1 MQDEKQILEQKFS
14 HISTSLNS
22 ATFAKPTVSSKFIKV
37 KIDKESEEK
46 YFAQMFTST
55 QVFHK
60 NLNSSELM
68 KFLQENVGINFKHTY
83 IETNDKKF
91 TFLTNKKGKT
101 TVLENKF
108 TENKNP
114 QSKIHSSKGKVK
126 NYIIQEGKPVPFLV
140 HLGVMNKDGKV
151 LAQKYDK
158 FKQINR
164 FLEYIK
170 DILQDINDGST
181 LRIIDFGCGKS
192 YLTFAVYHFISEIE
206 KIPVE
211 IIGLDLKDD
220 VITMCNLLAKEFGY
234 KNLHFYNGTVE
245 DYFAKIENQKCDLVI
260 TLHACDTATDYAIA
274 SAIKQNSKAILSVP
288 CCQHELNQNYKQ
300 SSNQAINQMLK
311 YGIVKERFLSLAT
324 DVMRC
329 ELLKEKGYST
339 QLLEFIDVSH
349 TPKNLLIRAVKKKN
363 FDQNESST
371 SSGYKDIANL
381 VEQDICLA
389 KLMESNIY

>member
-1 MQDEKQILEQKFS
+1 MEDLKQNFNQKYAE
-14 HISTSLNS
+14 ISQNLVS
-22 ATFAKPTVSSKFIKV
+22 ATFAKPTVDSKFNKIKININNHSFFV
-37 KIDKESEEK
+37 
-46 YFAQMFTST
+46 QMYTST
-55 QVFHK
+55 QAFHK
-60 NLNSSELM
+60 NLSNEEL
-68 KFLQENVGINFKHTY
+68 KTFLQENIGVNFKHVY

-91 TFLTNKKGKT
+91 TFLTNKKGKIT
-101 TVLENKF
+101 LLENRN
-108 TENKNP
+108 NKNP
-114 QSKIHSSKGKVK
+114 VVQEKNSSNNSKIK

-140 HLGVMNKDGKV
+140 HLGVMNKEGKV

-170 DILQDINDGST
+170 DILPEINNGQT
-181 LRIIDFGCGKS
+181 LKIIDFGCGKS
-192 YLTFAVYHFISEIE
+192 YLTFAVYHFINEIE

-245 DYFAKIENQKCDLVI
+245 DYFAKIEDKKCDLVI

-311 YGIVKERFLSLAT
+311 YGIVKERFLSLTT

-349 TPKNLLIRAVKKKN
+349 TPKNLLIRAVKKN
-363 FDQNESST
+363 SSSVNENSN
-371 SSGYKDIANL
+371 YEEIAKL
-381 VEQDICLA
+381 LEQDICLA
-389 KLMESNIY
+389 KLLESNIY

>member
-1 MQDEKQILEQKFS
+1 MEDLKQNFNQKYAE
-14 HISTSLNS
+14 ISQNLVS
-22 ATFAKPTVSSKFIKV
+22 ATFAKPTVDSKFNKIKININNHSFFV
-37 KIDKESEEK
+37 
-46 YFAQMFTST
+46 QMYTST
-55 QVFHK
+55 QAFHK
-60 NLNSSELM
+60 NLSNEEL
-68 KFLQENVGINFKHTY
+68 KTFLQENIGVNFKHVY
-83 IETNDKKF
+83 IETTEKKI
-91 TFLTNKKGKT
+91 TFLTNKKGKIT
-101 TVLENKF
+101 LLENILD
-108 TENKNP
+108 KNS
-114 QSKIHSSKGKVK
+114 QKQTNLSQNNSKIK
-126 NYIIQEGKPVPFLV
+126 NYIIQDGIAVPFLV

-170 DILQDINDGST
+170 DILPEINNGQT
-181 LRIIDFGCGKS
+181 LKIIDFGCGKS
-192 YLTFAVYHFISEIE
+192 YLTFAVYHFINEIE

-245 DYFAKIENQKCDLVI
+245 DYFAKIEDKKCDLVI

-311 YGIVKERFLSLAT
+311 YGIVKERFLSLTT

-349 TPKNLLIRAVKKKN
+349 TTKNLLIRAVKKKN
-363 FDQNESST
+363 FDQNESTS
-371 SSGYKDIANL
+371 SSGYKEIANL

-389 KLMESNIY
+389 KLME

>member
-1 MQDEKQILEQKFS
+1 MEDLKQNFNQKYAE
-14 HISTSLNS
+14 ISQNLVS
-22 ATFAKPTVSSKFIKV
+22 ATFAKPTVDSKFNKIKINKNNHSFFV
-37 KIDKESEEK
+37 
-46 YFAQMFTST
+46 QMYTST
-55 QVFHK
+55 QAFHK
-60 NLNSSELM
+60 NLSNEEL
-68 KFLQENVGINFKHTY
+68 KTFLQENIGVNFKHVY
-83 IETNDKKF
+83 IETTDKKF
-91 TFLTNKKGKT
+91 TFLTNKKGKIT
-101 TVLENKF
+101 LLENRN
-108 TENKNP
+108 NKNP
-114 QSKIHSSKGKVK
+114 VVQEKNSSNNSKIK

-140 HLGVMNKDGKV
+140 HLGVMNKEGKV

-170 DILQDINDGST
+170 DILPEINNGQT
-181 LRIIDFGCGKS
+181 LKIIDFGCGKS
-192 YLTFAVYHFISEIE
+192 YLTFAVYHFINEIE

-245 DYFAKIENQKCDLVI
+245 DYFAKIEDKKCDLVI

-311 YGIVKERFLSLAT
+311 YGIVKERFLSLTT

-349 TPKNLLIRAVKKKN
+349 TPKNLLIRAVKKKSSSV
-363 FDQNESST
+363 NENSN
-371 SSGYKDIANL
+371 YKELAKL

-389 KLMESNIY
+389 KLLESNIY

>member
-1 MQDEKQILEQKFS
+1 MEDLKQNFNQKYAE
-14 HISTSLNS
+14 ISQNLFS
-22 ATFAKPTVSSKFIKV
+22 ATFAKPTVDSKFNKIKINKNNDTFFV
-37 KIDKESEEK
+37 QL
-46 YFAQMFTST
+46 YTST
-55 QVFHK
+55 QAFHK
-60 NLNSSELM
+60 NLNKFELQN
-68 KFLQENVGINFKHTY
+68 FLQENIGTNFKHVY
-83 IETNDKKF
+83 IETTEKKI
-91 TFLTNKKGKT
+91 TFLTNKKGKIT
-101 TVLENKF
+101 LLENILD
-108 TENKNP
+108 KNSSK
-114 QSKIHSSKGKVK
+114 QTNLSQNNSKIK
-126 NYIIQEGKPVPFLV
+126 NYIIQDGIAVPFLV

-164 FLEYIK
+164 YLEYIK
-170 DILQDINDGST
+170 DILPEIYNGET
-181 LRIIDFGCGKS
+181 LKIIDFGCGKS
-192 YLTFAVYHFISEIE
+192 YLTFAVYHFLHEIE

-211 IIGLDLKDD
+211 IIGLDLKED
-220 VITMCNLLAKEFGY
+220 VITMCNLLAKEFFY
-234 KNLHFYNGTVE
+234 KDLHFYNGTVE
-245 DYFAKIENQKCDLVI
+245 DYFAKIEDKKCDLVI

-311 YGIVKERFLSLAT
+311 YGIVKERFLSLTT

-363 FDQNESST
+363 FDQSESST
-371 SSGYKDIANL
+371 SSGYKEIANL

-389 KLMESNIY
+389 KLLESNIY

>member
-1 MQDEKQILEQKFS
+1 MEDLKQNFKQKYAE
-14 HISTSLNS
+14 ISQNLFS
-22 ATFAKPTVSSKFIKV
+22 ATFAKPTIDSKFNKIKINKNNDTFFV
-37 KIDKESEEK
+37 QL
-46 YFAQMFTST
+46 YTST
-55 QVFHK
+55 QAFHK
-60 NLNSSELM
+60 NLNKFELQN
-68 KFLQENVGINFKHTY
+68 FLQENIGTNFKHVY
-83 IETNDKKF
+83 IETTEKKF
-91 TFLTNKKGKT
+91 TFLTNKKGKIT
-101 TVLENKF
+101 LLENRID
-108 TENKNP
+108 KNS
-114 QSKIHSSKGKVK
+114 QKQTNLSQNNSKIK
-126 NYIIQEGKPVPFLV
+126 NYIIQDGIAVPFLV

-211 IIGLDLKDD
+211 IIGLDLKED

-245 DYFAKIENQKCDLVI
+245 DYFAKIDNQKCDLVI

-288 CCQHELNQNYKQ
+288 CCQHELNQNYKE

-349 TPKNLLIRAVKKKN
+349 TPKNLLIRAVKKKSSSV
-363 FDQNESST
+363 NENSN
-371 SSGYKDIANL
+371 YKELAKL

-389 KLMESNIY
+389 KLLESNIY

>member
-1 MQDEKQILEQKFS
+1 
-14 HISTSLNS
+14 
-22 ATFAKPTVSSKFIKV
+22 
-37 KIDKESEEK
+37 
-46 YFAQMFTST
+46 
-55 QVFHK
+55 
-60 NLNSSELM
+60 
-68 KFLQENVGINFKHTY
+68 
-83 IETNDKKF
+83 
-91 TFLTNKKGKT
+91 
-101 TVLENKF
+101 
-108 TENKNP
+108 
-114 QSKIHSSKGKVK
+114 
-126 NYIIQEGKPVPFLV
+126 
-140 HLGVMNKDGKV
+140 MNKDGKV

-170 DILQDINDGST
+170 DILPEINNGQT
-181 LRIIDFGCGKS
+181 LKIIDFGCGKS
-192 YLTFAVYHFISEIE
+192 YLTFAVYHFINEIE

-245 DYFAKIENQKCDLVI
+245 DYFAKIEDKKCDLVI

-311 YGIVKERFLSLAT
+311 YGIVKERFLSLTT

-349 TPKNLLIRAVKKKN
+349 TPKNLLIRAVKKKSSSV
-363 FDQNESST
+363 NENSN
-371 SSGYKDIANL
+371 YKELAKL

-389 KLMESNIY
+389 KLLESNIY

>member
-1 MQDEKQILEQKFS
+1 MEDLKQNFNQKYAE
-14 HISTSLNS
+14 ISQNLVS
-22 ATFAKPTVSSKFIKV
+22 ATFAKPTVDSKFNKIKININNHSFFV
-37 KIDKESEEK
+37 
-46 YFAQMFTST
+46 QMYTST
-55 QVFHK
+55 QAFHK
-60 NLNSSELM
+60 NLSNEEL
-68 KFLQENVGINFKHTY
+68 KTFLQENIGVNFKHVY

-91 TFLTNKKGKT
+91 TFLTNKKGKIT
-101 TVLENKF
+101 LLENRN
-108 TENKNP
+108 NKNP
-114 QSKIHSSKGKVK
+114 VVQEKNSSNNSKIK

-140 HLGVMNKDGKV
+140 HLGVMNKEGKV

-170 DILQDINDGST
+170 DILPEINNGQT
-181 LRIIDFGCGKS
+181 LKIIDFGCGKS
-192 YLTFAVYHFISEIE
+192 YLTFAVYHFINEIE

-245 DYFAKIENQKCDLVI
+245 DYFAKIEDKKCDLVI

-311 YGIVKERFLSLAT
+311 YGIVKERFLSLTT

-349 TPKNLLIRAVKKKN
+349 TPKNLLIRAVKKKSSSV
-363 FDQNESST
+363 NENSN
-371 SSGYKDIANL
+371 YKEIAKL
-381 VEQDICLA
+381 VGQDICLA
-389 KLMESNIY
+389 KLLESNIY

>member
-1 MQDEKQILEQKFS
+1 MEDLKQNFKQKYAE
-14 HISTSLNS
+14 ISQNLFS
-22 ATFAKPTVSSKFIKV
+22 ATFAKPTVDSKFNKIKINKNNDTFFV
-37 KIDKESEEK
+37 QL
-46 YFAQMFTST
+46 YTST
-55 QVFHK
+55 QAFHK
-60 NLNSSELM
+60 NLNKFELQN
-68 KFLQENVGINFKHTY
+68 FLQENIGTNFKHVY
-83 IETNDKKF
+83 IETTEKKI
-91 TFLTNKKGKT
+91 TFLTNKKGKIT
-101 TVLENKF
+101 LLENILD
-108 TENKNP
+108 KNSSK
-114 QSKIHSSKGKVK
+114 QTNLSQNNSKIK
-126 NYIIQEGKPVPFLV
+126 NYIIQDGIAVPFLV

-164 FLEYIK
+164 YLEYIK
-170 DILQDINDGST
+170 DILPEIYNGET
-181 LRIIDFGCGKS
+181 LKIIDFGCGKS
-192 YLTFAVYHFISEIE
+192 YLTFAVYHFLHEIE

-211 IIGLDLKDD
+211 IIGLDLKED

-245 DYFAKIENQKCDLVI
+245 DYFAKIEDKKCDLVI

-363 FDQNESST
+363 FDQSESST
-371 SSGYKDIANL
+371 SSGYKEIANL

-389 KLMESNIY
+389 KLLESNIY

>member
-1 MQDEKQILEQKFS
+1 MEDLKQNFNQKYAE
-14 HISTSLNS
+14 ISQNLFS
-22 ATFAKPTVSSKFIKV
+22 ATFAKPTVDSKFNKIKININNHSFFV
-37 KIDKESEEK
+37 
-46 YFAQMFTST
+46 QMYTST
-55 QVFHK
+55 QAFHK
-60 NLNSSELM
+60 NLSNEEL
-68 KFLQENVGINFKHTY
+68 KTFLQENIGVNFKHVY
-83 IETNDKKF
+83 IETTDKKF
-91 TFLTNKKGKT
+91 TFLTNKKGKIT
-101 TVLENKF
+101 LLENRN
-108 TENKNP
+108 NKNP
-114 QSKIHSSKGKVK
+114 VVQEKNSSNNSKIK
-126 NYIIQEGKPVPFLV
+126 NYIIQDGIAVPFLV

-170 DILQDINDGST
+170 DILPEINNGQT
-181 LRIIDFGCGKS
+181 LKIIDFGCGKS
-192 YLTFAVYHFISEIE
+192 YLTFAVYHFINEIE

-245 DYFAKIENQKCDLVI
+245 DYFAKIEDKKCDLVI

-311 YGIVKERFLSLAT
+311 YGIVKEKFLSLTT

-349 TPKNLLIRAVKKKN
+349 TPKNLLIRAVKKKSSSV
-363 FDQNESST
+363 NENSN
-371 SSGYKDIANL
+371 YKELAKL
-381 VEQDICLA
+381 VNQDICLA
-389 KLMESNIY
+389 KLMKSNIY

>member
-1 MQDEKQILEQKFS
+1 MEDLKQNFKQKYAE
-14 HISTSLNS
+14 ISQNLFS
-22 ATFAKPTVSSKFIKV
+22 ATFAKPTVDSKFNKIKINKNNDTFFV
-37 KIDKESEEK
+37 QL
-46 YFAQMFTST
+46 YTST
-55 QVFHK
+55 QAFHK
-60 NLNSSELM
+60 NLNKFELQN
-68 KFLQENVGINFKHTY
+68 FLQENIGVNFKHVY

-91 TFLTNKKGKT
+91 TFLTNKKGKIT
-101 TVLENKF
+101 LLENILD
-108 TENKNP
+108 KNSSK
-114 QSKIHSSKGKVK
+114 QTNLSQNNSKIK
-126 NYIIQEGKPVPFLV
+126 NYIIQDGIAVPFLV

-164 FLEYIK
+164 YLEYIK
-170 DILQDINDGST
+170 DILPEIYNGET
-181 LRIIDFGCGKS
+181 LKIIDFGCGKS
-192 YLTFAVYHFISEIE
+192 YLTFAVYHFLHEIE

-211 IIGLDLKDD
+211 IIGLDLKED

-245 DYFAKIENQKCDLVI
+245 DYFAKIEDKKCDLVI

-300 SSNQAINQMLK
+300 SSNSAISQMLK
-311 YGIVKERFLSLAT
+311 YGIVKERFLSLST

-329 ELLKEKGYST
+329 ELLKKHGYSA

-349 TPKNLLIRAVKKKN
+349 TPKNLLIRAVKKN
-363 FDQNESST
+363 SSSVNENSN
-371 SSGYKDIANL
+371 YEEIAKL
-381 VEQDICLA
+381 LEQDICLA
-389 KLMESNIY
+389 KLLESNIY

>member
-1 MQDEKQILEQKFS
+1 MEDLKQNFNQKYAE
-14 HISTSLNS
+14 ISQNLVS
-22 ATFAKPTVSSKFIKV
+22 ATFAKPTVDSKFNKIKININNHSFFV
-37 KIDKESEEK
+37 
-46 YFAQMFTST
+46 QMYTST
-55 QVFHK
+55 QAFHK
-60 NLNSSELM
+60 NLSNEEL
-68 KFLQENVGINFKHTY
+68 KTFLQENIGVNFKHVYY
-83 IETNDKKF
+83 IETTEKKF
-91 TFLTNKKGKT
+91 TFLTNKKGKIT
-101 TVLENKF
+101 LLENQID
-108 TENKNP
+108 KNS
-114 QSKIHSSKGKVK
+114 QKQTNLSQNNSKIK
-126 NYIIQEGKPVPFLV
+126 NYIIQDGIAVPFLV

-164 FLEYIK
+164 YLEYIK
-170 DILQDINDGST
+170 DILPEIYNGET
-181 LRIIDFGCGKS
+181 LKIIDFGCGKS
-192 YLTFAVYHFISEIE
+192 YLTFAVYHFLHEIE

-211 IIGLDLKDD
+211 IIGLDLKED

-245 DYFAKIENQKCDLVI
+245 DYFAKIKDKKCDLVI

-349 TPKNLLIRAVKKKN
+349 TPKNLLIRAVKKKSSSV
-363 FDQNESST
+363 NENSN
-371 SSGYKDIANL
+371 YKELAKL
-381 VEQDICLA
+381 VEQDIHLA
-389 KLMESNIY
+389 KLLESNIY

>member
-1 MQDEKQILEQKFS
+1 MEDLKQNFNQKYAE
-14 HISTSLNS
+14 ISQNLVS
-22 ATFAKPTVSSKFIKV
+22 ATFAKPTVDSKFNKIKININNHSFFV
-37 KIDKESEEK
+37 
-46 YFAQMFTST
+46 QMYTST
-55 QVFHK
+55 QAFHK
-60 NLNSSELM
+60 NLSNEEL
-68 KFLQENVGINFKHTY
+68 KTFLQENIGVNFKHVY
-83 IETNDKKF
+83 IETTDKKF
-91 TFLTNKKGKT
+91 TFLTNKKGKIT
-101 TVLENKF
+101 LLENRN
-108 TENKNP
+108 NKNP
-114 QSKIHSSKGKVK
+114 VVQEKNSSNNSKIK

-140 HLGVMNKDGKV
+140 HLGVMNKEGKV

-170 DILQDINDGST
+170 DILPEINNGQT
-181 LRIIDFGCGKS
+181 LKIIDFGCGKS
-192 YLTFAVYHFISEIE
+192 YLTFAVYHFINEIE

-245 DYFAKIENQKCDLVI
+245 DYFAKIEDKKCDLVI

-311 YGIVKERFLSLAT
+311 YGIVKERFLSLTT

-349 TPKNLLIRAVKKKN
+349 TPKNLLIRAVKKKSSSV
-363 FDQNESST
+363 NENSN
-371 SSGYKDIANL
+371 YKELAKL

-389 KLMESNIY
+389 KLLESNIY

>member
-1 MQDEKQILEQKFS
+1 MEDLKQNFNQKYAE
-14 HISTSLNS
+14 ISQNLVS
-22 ATFAKPTVSSKFIKV
+22 ATFAKPTVDSKFNKIKININNHSFFV
-37 KIDKESEEK
+37 
-46 YFAQMFTST
+46 QMYTST
-55 QVFHK
+55 QAFHK
-60 NLNSSELM
+60 NLSNEEL
-68 KFLQENVGINFKHTY
+68 KTFLQENIGVNFKHVY
-83 IETNDKKF
+83 IETTDKKF
-91 TFLTNKKGKT
+91 TFLTNKKGKIT
-101 TVLENKF
+101 ILENRN
-108 TENKNP
+108 NKNP
-114 QSKIHSSKGKVK
+114 VVQEKNSSNNSKIK

-170 DILQDINDGST
+170 DILPEINNGQT
-181 LRIIDFGCGKS
+181 LKIIDFGCGKS
-192 YLTFAVYHFISEIE
+192 YLTFAVYHFINEIE

-245 DYFAKIENQKCDLVI
+245 DYFAKIEDKKCDLVI
-260 TLHACDTATDYAIA
+260 TLHACDIATDYAIA

-311 YGIVKERFLSLAT
+311 YGIVKERFLSLTT

-363 FDQNESST
+363 FDQSESST
-371 SSGYKDIANL
+371 SSGYKEIANL
-381 VEQDICLA
+381 VNQDICLA
-389 KLMESNIY
+389 KLME

>member
-1 MQDEKQILEQKFS
+1 MEDLKQNFNQKYAE
-14 HISTSLNS
+14 ISQNLVS
-22 ATFAKPTVSSKFIKV
+22 ATFAKPTVDSKFNKIKININNHSFFV
-37 KIDKESEEK
+37 
-46 YFAQMFTST
+46 QMYTST
-55 QVFHK
+55 QAFHK
-60 NLNSSELM
+60 NLSNEEL
-68 KFLQENVGINFKHTY
+68 KTFLQENIGVNFKHVY

-91 TFLTNKKGKT
+91 TFLTNKKGKIT
-101 TVLENKF
+101 LLENRN
-108 TENKNP
+108 NKNP
-114 QSKIHSSKGKVK
+114 VVQEKNSSNNSKIK

-140 HLGVMNKDGKV
+140 HLGVMNKEGKV

-170 DILQDINDGST
+170 DILPEINNGQT
-181 LRIIDFGCGKS
+181 LKIIDFGCGKS
-192 YLTFAVYHFISEIE
+192 YLTFAVYHFINEIE

-245 DYFAKIENQKCDLVI
+245 DYFAKIEDKKCDLVI

-311 YGIVKERFLSLAT
+311 YGIVKERFLSLTT

-349 TPKNLLIRAVKKKN
+349 TPKNLLIRAVKKKSSSV
-363 FDQNESST
+363 NENSN
-371 SSGYKDIANL
+371 YKELAKL

-389 KLMESNIY
+389 KLLESNIY

>member
-1 MQDEKQILEQKFS
+1 MEDLKQNFNQKYAE
-14 HISTSLNS
+14 ISQNLVS
-22 ATFAKPTVSSKFIKV
+22 ATFAKPTVDSKFNKIKININNHSFFV
-37 KIDKESEEK
+37 
-46 YFAQMFTST
+46 QMYTST
-55 QVFHK
+55 QAFHK
-60 NLNSSELM
+60 NLSNEEL
-68 KFLQENVGINFKHTY
+68 KTFLQENIGVNFKHVY

-91 TFLTNKKGKT
+91 TFLTNKKGKIT
-101 TVLENKF
+101 LLENRN
-108 TENKNP
+108 NKNP
-114 QSKIHSSKGKVK
+114 VVQEKNSSNNSKIK

-140 HLGVMNKDGKV
+140 HLGVMNKEGKV

-170 DILQDINDGST
+170 DILPEINNGQT
-181 LRIIDFGCGKS
+181 LKIIDFGCGKS
-192 YLTFAVYHFISEIE
+192 YLTFAVYHFINEIE

-245 DYFAKIENQKCDLVI
+245 DYFAKIEDKKCDLVI

-288 CCQHELNQNYKQ
+288 CCQHELNQNYKE

-363 FDQNESST
+363 FDQSESST
-371 SSGYKDIANL
+371 SSGYKELANL
-381 VEQDICLA
+381 IEQDICLA
-389 KLMESNIY
+389 KLIESNIY

>member
-1 MQDEKQILEQKFS
+1 MEDLKQNFNQKYAE
-14 HISTSLNS
+14 ISQNLVS
-22 ATFAKPTVSSKFIKV
+22 ATFAKPTVDSKFNKIKININNHSFFV
-37 KIDKESEEK
+37 
-46 YFAQMFTST
+46 QMYTST
-55 QVFHK
+55 QAFHK
-60 NLNSSELM
+60 NLSNEEL
-68 KFLQENVGINFKHTY
+68 KTFLQENIGVNFKHVY

-91 TFLTNKKGKT
+91 TFLTNKKGKIT
-101 TVLENKF
+101 LLENRN
-108 TENKNP
+108 NKNP
-114 QSKIHSSKGKVK
+114 VVQEKNSSNNSKIK

-170 DILQDINDGST
+170 DILPEINNGQT
-181 LRIIDFGCGKS
+181 LKIIDFGCGKS
-192 YLTFAVYHFISEIE
+192 YLTFAVYHFINEIE

-245 DYFAKIENQKCDLVI
+245 DYFAKIEDKKCDLVI

-311 YGIVKERFLSLAT
+311 YGIVKERFLSLTT

-349 TPKNLLIRAVKKKN
+349 TPKNLLIRAVKKKSSSV
-363 FDQNESST
+363 NENSN
-371 SSGYKDIANL
+371 YKELAKL

-389 KLMESNIY
+389 KLLESNIY

>member
-1 MQDEKQILEQKFS
+1 MEDLKQNFNQKYAE
-14 HISTSLNS
+14 ISQNLFS
-22 ATFAKPTVSSKFIKV
+22 ATFAKPTVDSKFNKIKININNHSFFV
-37 KIDKESEEK
+37 
-46 YFAQMFTST
+46 QMYTST
-55 QVFHK
+55 QAFHK
-60 NLNSSELM
+60 NLSNEEL
-68 KFLQENVGINFKHTY
+68 KTFLQENIGVNFKHVY
-83 IETNDKKF
+83 IETTDKKF
-91 TFLTNKKGKT
+91 TFLTNKKGKIT
-101 TVLENKF
+101 LLENRN
-108 TENKNP
+108 NKNP
-114 QSKIHSSKGKVK
+114 VVQEKNSSNNSKIK

-170 DILQDINDGST
+170 DILPEINNGQT
-181 LRIIDFGCGKS
+181 LKIIDFGCGKS
-192 YLTFAVYHFISEIE
+192 YLTFAVYHFINEIE

-245 DYFAKIENQKCDLVI
+245 DYFAKIEDKKCDLVI

-300 SSNQAINQMLK
+300 SSNQGINQMLK
-311 YGIVKERFLSLAT
+311 YGIVKERFLSLTT

-349 TPKNLLIRAVKKKN
+349 TPKNLLIRAVKKKSSSV
-363 FDQNESST
+363 NENSN
-371 SSGYKDIANL
+371 YKELAKL

-389 KLMESNIY
+389 KLLESNIY

>member
-1 MQDEKQILEQKFS
+1 MEDLKQNFNQKYAE
-14 HISTSLNS
+14 ISQNLVS
-22 ATFAKPTVSSKFIKV
+22 ATFAKPTVDSKFNKIKININNHSFFV
-37 KIDKESEEK
+37 
-46 YFAQMFTST
+46 QMYTST
-55 QVFHK
+55 QAFHK
-60 NLNSSELM
+60 NLSNEEL
-68 KFLQENVGINFKHTY
+68 KTFLQENIGVNFKHVY

-91 TFLTNKKGKT
+91 TFLTNKKGKIT
-101 TVLENKF
+101 LLENRN
-108 TENKNP
+108 NKNP
-114 QSKIHSSKGKVK
+114 GVQEKNSSNNSKIK

-140 HLGVMNKDGKV
+140 HLGVMNKEGKV

-170 DILQDINDGST
+170 DILPEINNGQT
-181 LRIIDFGCGKS
+181 LKIIDFGCGKS
-192 YLTFAVYHFISEIE
+192 YLTFAVYHFINEIE

-245 DYFAKIENQKCDLVI
+245 DYFAKIEDKKCDLVI

-311 YGIVKERFLSLAT
+311 YGIVKERFLSLTT

-349 TPKNLLIRAVKKKN
+349 TPKNLLIRAVKKKSSSV
-363 FDQNESST
+363 NENSN
-371 SSGYKDIANL
+371 YKELAKL

-389 KLMESNIY
+389 KLME

>member
-1 MQDEKQILEQKFS
+1 MEDLKQNFNQKYAE
-14 HISTSLNS
+14 ISQNLVS
-22 ATFAKPTVSSKFIKV
+22 ATFAKPTVDSKFNKIKININNHSFFV
-37 KIDKESEEK
+37 
-46 YFAQMFTST
+46 QMYTST
-55 QVFHK
+55 QAFHK
-60 NLNSSELM
+60 NLSNEEL
-68 KFLQENVGINFKHTY
+68 KTFLQENIGVNFKHVY

-91 TFLTNKKGKT
+91 TFLTNKKGKIT
-101 TVLENKF
+101 ILENRN
-108 TENKNP
+108 NKNP
-114 QSKIHSSKGKVK
+114 VVQEKNSSNNSKIK
-126 NYIIQEGKPVPFLV
+126 NYIIQEGKPVPFLL
-140 HLGVMNKDGKV
+140 HLGVMNKEGKV

-170 DILQDINDGST
+170 DILPEINNGQT
-181 LRIIDFGCGKS
+181 LKIIDFGCGKS
-192 YLTFAVYHFISEIE
+192 YLTFAVYHFINEIE

-245 DYFAKIENQKCDLVI
+245 DYFAKIEDKKCDLVI

-311 YGIVKERFLSLAT
+311 YGIVKERFLSLTT

-349 TPKNLLIRAVKKKN
+349 TPKNLLIRAVKKN
-363 FDQNESST
+363 SSSVNENSN
-371 SSGYKDIANL
+371 YKELAKL

-389 KLMESNIY
+389 KLLESNIY

>member
-1 MQDEKQILEQKFS
+1 MEDLKQNFNQKYAE
-14 HISTSLNS
+14 ISQNLFS
-22 ATFAKPTVSSKFIKV
+22 ATFAKPTVDSKFNKIKINKNNDTFFV
-37 KIDKESEEK
+37 QL
-46 YFAQMFTST
+46 YTST
-55 QVFHK
+55 QAFHK
-60 NLNSSELM
+60 NLNKFELQN
-68 KFLQENVGINFKHTY
+68 FLQENIGVNFKHVY

-91 TFLTNKKGKT
+91 TFLTNKKGKIT
-101 TVLENKF
+101 LLENRN
-108 TENKNP
+108 NKNP
-114 QSKIHSSKGKVK
+114 VVQEKNSSNNSKIK

-140 HLGVMNKDGKV
+140 HLGVMNKEGKV

-170 DILQDINDGST
+170 DILPEINNGQT
-181 LRIIDFGCGKS
+181 LKIIDFGCGKS
-192 YLTFAVYHFISEIE
+192 YLTFAVYHFLHEIE

-211 IIGLDLKDD
+211 IIGLDLKED

-245 DYFAKIENQKCDLVI
+245 DYFAKIEDKKCDLVI

-349 TPKNLLIRAVKKKN
+349 TPKNLLIRAVKRKILTKVKVLHQVATKKL
-363 FDQNESST
+363 QT
-371 SSGYKDIANL
+371 
-381 VEQDICLA
+381 
-389 KLMESNIY
+389 

>member
-1 MQDEKQILEQKFS
+1 MEDLKQNFNQKYAE
-14 HISTSLNS
+14 ISQNLVS
-22 ATFAKPTVSSKFIKV
+22 ATFAKPTVDSKFNKIKINKNNDTFFV
-37 KIDKESEEK
+37 QL
-46 YFAQMFTST
+46 YTST
-55 QVFHK
+55 QAFHK
-60 NLNSSELM
+60 NLNKFELQN
-68 KFLQENVGINFKHTY
+68 FLQENIGTNFKHVY
-83 IETNDKKF
+83 IETTEKKF
-91 TFLTNKKGKT
+91 TFLTNKKGKIT
-101 TVLENKF
+101 LLENRN
-108 TENKNP
+108 NKNP
-114 QSKIHSSKGKVK
+114 VVQEKNSSNNSKIK

-140 HLGVMNKDGKV
+140 HLGVMNKEGKV

-170 DILQDINDGST
+170 DILPEINNGQT
-181 LRIIDFGCGKS
+181 LKIIDFGCGKS
-192 YLTFAVYHFISEIE
+192 YLTFAVYHFINEIE

-245 DYFAKIENQKCDLVI
+245 DYFAKIEDKKCDLVI

-311 YGIVKERFLSLAT
+311 YGIVKEKFLSLTT

-349 TPKNLLIRAVKKKN
+349 TPKNLLIRAVKKKSSSV
-363 FDQNESST
+363 NENSN
-371 SSGYKDIANL
+371 YKELAKL

-389 KLMESNIY
+389 KLLESNIY

>member
-1 MQDEKQILEQKFS
+1 MEDLKQNFNQKYAE
-14 HISTSLNS
+14 ISQNLVS
-22 ATFAKPTVSSKFIKV
+22 ATFAKPTVDSKFNKIKININNHSFFV
-37 KIDKESEEK
+37 
-46 YFAQMFTST
+46 QMYTST
-55 QVFHK
+55 QAFHK
-60 NLNSSELM
+60 NLSNEEL
-68 KFLQENVGINFKHTY
+68 KTFLQENIGVNFKHVY

-91 TFLTNKKGKT
+91 TFLTNKKGKIT
-101 TVLENKF
+101 LLENRN
-108 TENKNP
+108 NKNP
-114 QSKIHSSKGKVK
+114 VVQEKNSSNNSKIK

-140 HLGVMNKDGKV
+140 HLGVMNKEGKV

-170 DILQDINDGST
+170 DILPEINNGQT
-181 LRIIDFGCGKS
+181 LKIIDFGCGKS
-192 YLTFAVYHFISEIE
+192 YLTFAVYHFINEIE

-245 DYFAKIENQKCDLVI
+245 DYFAKIEDKKCDLVI

-311 YGIVKERFLSLAT
+311 YGIVKERFLSLTT

-349 TPKNLLIRAVKKKN
+349 TPKNLLIRAVKKKASSV
-363 FDQNESST
+363 NENSN
-371 SSGYKDIANL
+371 YKELAKL

-389 KLMESNIY
+389 KLLESNIY

>member
-1 MQDEKQILEQKFS
+1 MEDLKQNFNQKYAE
-14 HISTSLNS
+14 ISQNLVS
-22 ATFAKPTVSSKFIKV
+22 ATFAKPTVDSKFNKIKININIHSFFV
-37 KIDKESEEK
+37 
-46 YFAQMFTST
+46 QMYTST
-55 QVFHK
+55 QAFHK
-60 NLNSSELM
+60 NLSNEEL
-68 KFLQENVGINFKHTY
+68 KTFLQENIGVNFKHVY

-91 TFLTNKKGKT
+91 TFLTNKKGKIT
-101 TVLENKF
+101 LLENRN
-108 TENKNP
+108 NKNP
-114 QSKIHSSKGKVK
+114 VVQEKNSSNNSKIK

-140 HLGVMNKDGKV
+140 HLGVMNKEGKV

-170 DILQDINDGST
+170 DILPEINNGQT
-181 LRIIDFGCGKS
+181 LKIIDFGCGKS
-192 YLTFAVYHFISEIE
+192 YLTFAVYHFINEIE

-245 DYFAKIENQKCDLVI
+245 DYFAKIEDKKCDLVI

-363 FDQNESST
+363 FDQSESST
-371 SSGYKDIANL
+371 SSGYKEIANL
-381 VEQDICLA
+381 VNQDICLA
-389 KLMESNIY
+389 KLLESNIY

>member
-1 MQDEKQILEQKFS
+1 MEDLKQNFNQKYAE
-14 HISTSLNS
+14 ISQNLVS
-22 ATFAKPTVSSKFIKV
+22 ATFAKPTVDSKFNKIKININNHSFFV
-37 KIDKESEEK
+37 
-46 YFAQMFTST
+46 QMYTST
-55 QVFHK
+55 QAFHK
-60 NLNSSELM
+60 NLSNEEL
-68 KFLQENVGINFKHTY
+68 KTFLQENIGVNFKHVY

-91 TFLTNKKGKT
+91 TFLTNKKGKIT
-101 TVLENKF
+101 LLENRN
-108 TENKNP
+108 NKNP
-114 QSKIHSSKGKVK
+114 GVQEKNSSNNSKIK

-140 HLGVMNKDGKV
+140 HLGVMNKEGKV

-170 DILQDINDGST
+170 DILPEINNGQT
-181 LRIIDFGCGKS
+181 LKIIDFGCGKS
-192 YLTFAVYHFISEIE
+192 YLTFAVYHFINEIE

-245 DYFAKIENQKCDLVI
+245 DYFAKIEDKKCDLVI
-260 TLHACDTATDYAIA
+260 TLHACNTATDYAIA

-311 YGIVKERFLSLAT
+311 YGIVKERFLSLTT

-349 TPKNLLIRAVKKKN
+349 TPKNLLIRAVKKKASSV
-363 FDQNESST
+363 NENSN
-371 SSGYKDIANL
+371 YKELAKL

-389 KLMESNIY
+389 KLLESNIY